1 MGVIQTKAK
10 SIDRD
15 SLTFRMQGFG
25 GSAFINAAKKVA
37 DDAITDSE
45 LTSEQSAAE
54 KMGFLMKM
62 ISVLKAELLCKLARF
77 EAICHATGIPT
88 ALSVPN
94 ATYTIIPFTTLIYR
108 PNYGT
113 YAAVSGYTVE
123 KTGYYDVDVRFVNE
137 NLTTPVVVV
146 YLSVFGGAYGITV
159 DACTMGTEILRL
171 QGSTK
176 IYCEAGDSITA
187 KLYQVSGGGILFNTL
202 AHPGADGYISISYA
216 ASQNAATY

>member
-1 MGVIQTKAK
+1 MGVIDTKAQ
-10 SIDRD
+10 SIDRNA
-15 SLTFRMQGFG
+15 LTFKMFG
-25 GSAFINAAKKVA
+25 AGSVQFTNAAKKVA
-37 DDAITDSE
+37 TDVITDSE
-45 LTSEQSAAE
+45 LSTEQGAAD

-77 EAICHATGIPT
+77 EAICHATAIPT

-94 ATYTIIPFTTLIYR
+94 ATYTIIPFTTLLYK
-108 PNYGT
+108 PNFGS
-113 YAAVSGYTVE
+113 YAAVTGYTVE
-123 KTGYYDVDVRFVNE
+123 KTGFYDVDVRFVNE
-137 NLTTPVVVV
+137 NLTTPVVAV

-176 IYCEAGDSITA
+176 IYCLAGDSITA
-187 KLYQVSGGGILFNTL
+187 KLYQNSGGGILFNTL